1 LRSTFRALAGL
12 IAFGVVVQA
21 ASIAY
26 AAFALA
32 HVGRLWSR
40 MFSER
45 VPGGT
50 RGRPISRREQSQVF
64 ELCPPVS

>member
-1 LRSTFRALAGL
+1 MRSTFRALAGL

-40 MFSER
+40 IFSER
-45 VPGGT
+45 VGGT